1 VTRQRDRVAVT
12 PSIFAALRELRAR
25 PGGEIELT
33 DAIAALVDAG
43 ATVVALRL
51 GALHRHDI
59 GTHEGYARAFVSF
72 ALTDPVFGH
81 ELREHAR
88 ELLDAR

>member
-1 VTRQRDRVAVT
+1 
-12 PSIFAALRELRAR
+12 
-25 PGGEIELT
+25 
-33 DAIAALVDAG
+33 
-43 ATVVALRL
+43 VALRL